1 MTASPKPFSTNFARK
16 WFLSSVNV
24 LVADQVVS
32 PAEFLSTDLTP
43 VQQYD
48 ENGLDGMHYL
58 HLMSLWGG
66 FGVALGNISL
76 GTVLVTRIESV
87 VGFGQIRLRSP
98 ASVVF
103 GKVLVTDGCFVEILP
118 SVGFGEILAAA
129 SFGEISLISDIR
141 AWRKRP
147 RQGSFRFHSVLKI
160 PRFTRAEEA
169 TLESKHV
176 NSLSSASGQNSNMP
190 YLCCDLRLSGRR
202 ERELILLLDSAST
215 ELRLDSTEAR
225 CGLAASMPGES
236 GVAQ

>member
-1 MTASPKPFSTNFARK
+1 MCVILDLLETDILQRYPWSCRWLRLRNLFPQTLQGNGFSPVWMFWWLTKL
-16 WFLSSVNV
+16 FLRLNSFPQIS
-24 LVADQVVS
+24 
-32 PAEFLSTDLTP
+32 
-43 VQQYD
+43 
-48 ENGLDGMHYL
+48 HL

-87 VGFGQIRLRSP
+87 VGFGQIRLRNP
-98 ASVVF
+98 ASVLF

-147 RQGSFRFHSVLKI
+147 RQGSFRFHPVLKI

-190 YLCCDLRLSGRR
+190 Y
-202 ERELILLLDSAST
+202 
-215 ELRLDSTEAR
+215 
-225 CGLAASMPGES
+225 
-236 GVAQ
+236 